1 MARHTIHTARSAGF
15 FTIALAVELSGCAC
29 KQGAPAAAAN
39 PSPALSASATA
50 APSGATAAGA
60 TTPVNYQVIVDAPDR
75 ADADRALDKG
85 RHPAELLKFL
95 DLKPGMR
102 VAEIAAGG
110 GYTTELLARA
120 VAPGGVVYG
129 QNSKFILERFA
140 EKPWSER
147 LAKPV
152 MKNVIRV
159 DRDFNDP
166 LPPEAK
172 NLDAVIDVLF
182 YHDTVWMQT
191 DRARMNQAVL
201 AALRPGGAYFIV
213 DHSGRTGTGTT
224 EVQTNHRIEEQVVR
238 DELQRA
244 GFRLAA
250 EADFLRNP
258 ADTRDWNASPR
269 VAAERRGTSD
279 RFVLKFVKP

>member
-1 MARHTIHTARSAGF
+1 MMNRRLLRSAAPWS
-15 FTIALAVELSGCAC
+15 ALAISFVLAGCAC
-29 KQGAPAAAAN
+29 REGNSAAAPQPAAASAP
-39 PSPALSASATA
+39 PSTPAPIASSAPNLPP
-50 APSGATAAGA
+50 APVSFQA
-60 TTPVNYQVIVDAPDR
+60 IVDAPDR
-75 ADADRALDKG
+75 SADDRALDNG

-95 DLKPGMR
+95 DLRPGMK
-102 VAEIAAGG
+102 VAELSSGG

-120 VAPGGVVYG
+120 VGPSGVVYG

-159 DRDFNDP
+159 DRDFDDP
-166 LPPEAK
+166 LPPK
-172 NLDAVIDVLF
+172 VKDLDAVVFVLF
-182 YHDTVWMQT
+182 YHDTVWMNT
-191 DRARMNQAVL
+191 DRARMNKAVFD
-201 AALRPGGAYFIV
+201 ALRPGGAYFVV
-213 DHSGRTGTGTT
+213 DHSGRPGSGTS
-224 EVQTNHRIEEQVVR
+224 EAQTNHRIEEQVVR
-238 DELQRA
+238 DEVQKA

-258 ADTRDWNASPR
+258 ADTRDWNPSPR
-269 VAAERRGTSD
+269 AAAERRGTSD